1 MDNSLKKPSLFF
13 SPNSVFLILLLTC
26 FSFFWS
32 ACNGKKEEAVD
43 IPNADSLARMTTRC
57 VTSLISD
64 SGVIRY
70 KIITDEWR
78 VYDNA
83 KEPYWYFPLGL
94 YVEQFDLMLN
104 PDAHV
109 RCDTA
114 YFYERQKLWHLIGKV
129 HMENLQQEKFDTEEL
144 FWDQNKEK
152 IYSDKY
158 IQIEQKD
165 RIITGI
171 GFDSNQSMTKYVIRK
186 PQGIFPVENDINV
199 VDSSGNDSISSPP
212 PQKND
217 SITTNS
223 KEE

>member
-1 MDNSLKKPSLFF
+1 MDNSLKKPSRFF
-13 SPNSVFLILLLTC
+13 SPNAVFLVLSFIC
-26 FSFFWS
+26 FSFLWS
-32 ACNGKKEEAVD
+32 ACEEKKENAVD
-43 IPNADSLARMTTRC
+43 ISNADSLARMTTLC

-70 KIITDEWR
+70 KILTDEWR
-78 VYDNA
+78 IYDNA
-83 KEPYWYFPLGL
+83 KEPYWFFPLGL
-94 YVEQFDLMLN
+94 YVEQFDLELN

-114 YFYERQKLWHLIGKV
+114 YFYEQKKLWHLIGNV
-129 HMENLQQEKFDTEEL
+129 HMENLQQEKFDTQEL

-186 PQGIFPVENDINV
+186 PQGIFPVENDIHV
-199 VDSSGNDSISSPP
+199 IENDSTASS
-212 PQKND
+212 QNND
-217 SITTNS
+217 STALNNNK
-223 KEE
+223 KE

>member
-1 MDNSLKKPSLFF
+1 MDKSLQKS
-13 SPNSVFLILLLTC
+13 SSFLISQNAVILVFSLVC
-26 FSFFWS
+26 FPFLWS
-32 ACNGKKEEAVD
+32 ACNEKKEEMVD
-43 IPNADSLARMTTRC
+43 ISNADSLARMTTLC

-78 VYDNA
+78 IYDKA

-114 YFYERQKLWHLIGKV
+114 YFYERKKLWHLIGNV
-129 HMENLQQEKFDTEEL
+129 RMENLQQEKFDTQEL
-144 FWDQNKEK
+144 FWDQDKEK

-158 IQIEQKD
+158 IQIEQKE

-186 PQGIFPVENDINV
+186 PQGIFPVENDIDRKSTRLN
-199 VDSSGNDSISSPP
+199 SSH
-212 PQKND
+212 
-217 SITTNS
+217 
-223 KEE
+223 